1 MLAVILNAQSLL
13 LVTSL
18 QDLARVGHQ
27 KRARVGRQ
35 ERGRMGHMKD
45 LSVCGGHCVEGRIGG
60 FLRYNLV

>member
-27 KRARVGRQ
+27 KGARVGRQ

-60 FLRYNLV
+60 FLYAIT